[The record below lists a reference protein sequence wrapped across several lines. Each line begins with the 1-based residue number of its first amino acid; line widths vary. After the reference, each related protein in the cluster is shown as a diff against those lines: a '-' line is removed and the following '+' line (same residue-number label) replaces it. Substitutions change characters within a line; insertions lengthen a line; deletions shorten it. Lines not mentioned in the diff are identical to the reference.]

1 MAHHGTRSRGP
12 HERRGENEERGRAAV
27 ANAKPRLARV
37 DGPADTM
44 ERASMK
50 LIVETFAVKA
60 VEHGPRTAFRNG
72 TLSVNVEELIR
83 LAGDDRVFSSIQLE
97 LVAPGEATRI
107 VHVLDAVEPRIKVGG
122 DTVAFPGFLGPAR
135 TVGHGLT
142 RRLGGLAVL
151 ECAQLPEPTSGILEF
166 NEGVIDMSGP
176 GADYCVC
183 STTHNL
189 VLVFAARAGVT
200 NRDYETAIRLGTLRV
215 CRRLAETT
223 LDGASADSAEQFEL
237 GPVDPGLPRV
247 AYADQVQQQ
256 GFLVQTYLYG
266 ESVDSLVPTVL
277 HPNEYFDGAVVSG
290 NYRSMMKTPTWL
302 RLNHPVIRA
311 LYRRHGSELCFSG
324 VIFGRGHHG
333 DHQTKERNGHMV
345 ASVARMLGAQGVVLT
360 LEGTGNTWVDFMQS
374 VRALERAG
382 IRTVQIVHE
391 LGGVEGRDWPI
402 VDYVPEADAIVSG
415 GGADRRFT
423 LPAMSR
429 VVGGTEIVF
438 SSNEGWG
445 RALNP
450 AESLTVSAHELYAGF
465 WMMQTNGFSARDF

>member
-1 MAHHGTRSRGP
+1 VKLSLETFTVQ
-12 HERRGENEERGRAAV
+12 AV
-27 ANAKPRLARV
+27 AFGA
-37 DGPADTM
+37 
-44 ERASMK
+44 
-50 LIVETFAVKA
+50 
-60 VEHGPRTAFRNG
+60 RTALAG
-72 TLSVNVEELIR
+72 GALSLSRDELIR
-83 LAGDDRVFSSIQLE
+83 LAHDERVFERVEIE

-107 VHVLDAVEPRIKVGG
+107 VHVLDAVEPRVKVGG

-135 TVGHGLT
+135 TVGAGIT

-151 ECAQLPEPTSGILEF
+151 ECGRLPEPTGGILEF

-176 GADYCVC
+176 GAAYCAC
-183 STTHNL
+183 STTQNI
-189 VLVFAARAGVT
+189 VLLFTARPGAT
-200 NRDYETAIRLGTLRV
+200 NRDYEAAIRLGTLRV

-223 LDGASADSAEQFEL
+223 LESAVPDSVEQFAL

-266 ESVDSLVPTVL
+266 LPVESLVPTVL

-311 LYRRHGSELCFSG
+311 LYRRHGTDLNFVG
-324 VIFGRGHHG
+324 VVFGRGHHG
-333 DHQTKERNGHMV
+333 DHQSKERNGYMV
-345 ASVARMLGAQGVVLT
+345 ANVARMLGAQGVVQT

-391 LGGVEGRDWPI
+391 LGGAEGKDWPI

-423 LPAMSR
+423 LPAMPR
-429 VVGGTEIVF
+429 VVGGSEVVF

-445 RALNP
+445 QALNP
-450 AESLTVSAHELYAGF
+450 ADSLTVSAHEMYAGF
-465 WMMQTNGFSARDF
+465 WMMQTNGQSARDF